1 MTALNRLEVAAGISI
16 IDKLAPKF
24 VAMAVF
30 LCIDAS
36 TMVTHRNNPHEE
48 LSGVFTKWFADKS
61 PLPTTWQ
68 VLLEMLRDIELGELA
83 QEIDDFFN
91 INRTPT
97 TLPSVHL
104 VCCFIIQYNF
114 EFFFGNPTYS
124 YQSETRKKKEEIWQD
139 SELFDKEH
147 QTKPD
152 CQAVA
157 VQISPDCKEVAVQ
170 THEEVTGTASETTGK
185 AKYIVYNYYTV
196 QVLPDTNI
204 MFIYNYMDYLM
215 WFID

>member
-24 VAMAVF
+24 VAMTAF

-48 LSGVFTKWFADKS
+48 LSGVFTKWFAGKS

-68 VLLEMLRDIELGELA
+68 VLLEILRDIELGELA

-97 TLPSVHL
+97 TLPSVYL
-104 VCCFIIQYNF
+104 VCCFII
-114 EFFFGNPTYS
+114 
-124 YQSETRKKKEEIWQD
+124 
-139 SELFDKEH
+139 
-147 QTKPD
+147 
-152 CQAVA
+152 
-157 VQISPDCKEVAVQ
+157 
-170 THEEVTGTASETTGK
+170 
-185 AKYIVYNYYTV
+185 
-196 QVLPDTNI
+196 
-204 MFIYNYMDYLM
+204 
-215 WFID
+215 